1 MMCTFLKERLV
12 LPMANNKEL
21 VSYIMDQLSDLGNV
35 RNIPMMGG
43 YVFYYKEKIFGG
55 IYENGFMVKITKAS
69 QNYMKDSQPEAPY
82 AGAKPMLPVTILE
95 DREQLQKMVAEMFE
109 ELQARKVKKIRT

>member
-82 AGAKPMLPVTILE
+82 AGANQCFP
-95 DREQLQKMVAEMFE
+95 
-109 ELQARKVKKIRT
+109 